1 MKRKELKE
9 IAKKI
14 AKAERTIADS
24 SDPSAIRKAQD
35 KIMELSGKLLS
46 MEDMI
51 AVDELVQ
58 DLLNEKS

>member
-14 AKAERTIADS
+14 AKAERIIADS
-24 SDPSAIRKAQD
+24 SDHNTIRKAQD
-35 KIMELSGKLLS
+35 EIMELSGKLLS

>member
-14 AKAERTIADS
+14 AKAEHVIATSEDNF
-24 SDPSAIRKAQD
+24 AVRKAQD
-35 KIMELSGKLLS
+35 EIMELSGRLTSLD
-46 MEDMI
+46 DMI

>member
-14 AKAERTIADS
+14 AKAERIIADS
-24 SDPSAIRKAQD
+24 SDHSVIRKAQD
-35 KIMELSGKLLS
+35 EIMELSGKLLS

>member
-14 AKAERTIADS
+14 AKAEQIIANSEDNF
-24 SDPSAIRKAQD
+24 AIRKAQD
-35 KIMELSGKLLS
+35 EIMELSGRLMSLD
-46 MEDMI
+46 DMI

>member
-14 AKAERTIADS
+14 AKAERIIADR
-24 SDPSAIRKAQD
+24 SDHSVIRKAQD
-35 KIMELSGKLLS
+35 EIMELSGKLLS